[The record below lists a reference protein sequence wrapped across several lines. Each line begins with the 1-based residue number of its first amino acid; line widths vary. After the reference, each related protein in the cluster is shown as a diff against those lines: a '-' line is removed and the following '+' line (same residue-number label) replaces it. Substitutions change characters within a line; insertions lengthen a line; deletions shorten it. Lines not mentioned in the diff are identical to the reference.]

1 MKLGKTCHIST
12 LPKDVFPVDI
22 AFGIQLIANGNNV
35 TTEEDEVDKFTV
47 LLDDGQLDEN
57 EEYDLHPDISNPCS
71 GLSYRKFTEAPINKT
86 QNEALNNGEVIFLES
101 KLSRSCPVQV
111 Y

>member
-12 LPKDVFPVDI
+12 LPRDVFPVDI

-35 TTEEDEVDKFTV
+35 TTEKDEVDKYTV
-47 LLDDGQLDEN
+47 LLDDGQVDET
-57 EEYDLHPDISNPCS
+57 EEKDLHPDITNHCS
-71 GLSYRKFTEAPINKT
+71 GLKYRKFTEAPINKS
-86 QNEALNNGEVIFLES
+86 QSEALASGEVVFLES
-101 KLSRSCPVQV
+101 KLSRGCPVQV